1 MALVYCTECGT
12 QMSDQAYACPKCGHR
27 IPQTVP
33 LQPIPTMSTPWYF
46 TTPAVILGLLFCW
59 PIGLVIMW
67 VGRVWPTWVR
77 ATITS
82 IYLLTIGGT
91 FFLWFLSIKVAS
103 DQMGQHMQMMIDEL
117 QNMPAPPATYYPPE
131 YYEEMERGD
140 YSSYQYEEP
149 AQPITPSVR
158 QTGAQIELG
167 LWTWVNEASPRAI
180 KIEGTVK
187 NSSAAEFEGL
197 KVYITAEDASGML
210 LGVGSGPMAPSLL
223 PAGGTSSF
231 VVRIMDAQC
240 TTDSLSISC
249 RFEY

>member
-77 ATITS
+77 AAITS
-82 IYLLTIGGT
+82 IYLLTIGGA

-103 DQMGQHMQMMIDEL
+103 DQMGQHMQMMIDPRPTTRRSTMKKW
-117 QNMPAPPATYYPPE
+117 NGAIIRATSMKSRPN
-131 YYEEMERGD
+131 R
-140 YSSYQYEEP
+140 
-149 AQPITPSVR
+149 
-158 QTGAQIELG
+158 
-167 LWTWVNEASPRAI
+167 
-180 KIEGTVK
+180 
-187 NSSAAEFEGL
+187 
-197 KVYITAEDASGML
+197 
-210 LGVGSGPMAPSLL
+210 
-223 PAGGTSSF
+223 
-231 VVRIMDAQC
+231 
-240 TTDSLSISC
+240 
-249 RFEY
+249 